1 MDEEGKGEGGEG
13 WWYSAAETGW
23 TWHNNR
29 DDLRQSTILSKGGEG
44 GRISIQC
51 CFFENNNNNR
61 KKPAKNLPNTQNIL
75 SANGHS
81 KQKYSYQLWAG
92 HTLHIEAQTTQSN
105 HHDNKASHLSHESH
119 FHQMAVHKPHTQNV
133 LDATSGLGLWH
144 MTENKAINLKIY

>member
-1 MDEEGKGEGGEG
+1 MRKEREREGRGGG
-13 WWYSAAETGW
+13 IVLQKQAEPGIIIGMT
-23 TWHNNR
+23 R
-29 DDLRQSTILSKGGEG
+29 DKSTFLSKGGEG

-81 KQKYSYQLWAG
+81 KQKCSYQLWAG

-119 FHQMAVHKPHTQNV
+119 FHQMAVHKLHTQNV
-133 LDATSGLGLWH
+133 LDATSGLEL
-144 MTENKAINLKIY
+144 

>member
-1 MDEEGKGEGGEG
+1 MGKEREREGRGG
-13 WWYSAAETGW
+13 SIVLQKQAELGIIIGMI
-23 TWHNNR
+23 R
-29 DDLRQSTILSKGGEG
+29 DSQLSYPKDGRKG

-92 HTLHIEAQTTQSN
+92 HTLHIEVQTTQSN

-133 LDATSGLGLWH
+133 PDATFGLGLWH
-144 MTENKAINLKIY
+144 MTENKVVDLKIY

>member
-1 MDEEGKGEGGEG
+1 MGKEREREGRGGSIVLQKQAEPGIIIGMIRDSQLSYPKEGRVAEFP
-13 WWYSAAETGW
+13 YSVV
-23 TWHNNR
+23 
-29 DDLRQSTILSKGGEG
+29 
-44 GRISIQC
+44 
-51 CFFENNNNNR
+51 FFENNNNNR

-133 LDATSGLGLWH
+133 LDATSGLGL
-144 MTENKAINLKIY
+144 

>member
-1 MDEEGKGEGGEG
+1 MLQKQAEHGIIIGMTPDSQLSYPKEGRVAEFP
-13 WWYSAAETGW
+13 YSVVF
-23 TWHNNR
+23 
-29 DDLRQSTILSKGGEG
+29 LRIIITIE
-44 GRISIQC
+44 
-51 CFFENNNNNR
+51 

-81 KQKYSYQLWAG
+81 KQKCSYQLWAG

-133 LDATSGLGLWH
+133 LDATSGLGL
-144 MTENKAINLKIY
+144 